1 MSYQRSGEVHVRIRT
16 PSLRSKNQSQMS
28 QITKTKM
35 KNVDNQHGS
44 IHLPASL
51 LSQLQQNQHRSL
63 SNEMTTNSTSWN
75 AAEEEIVLNG
85 RNKNRELQT
94 RRHDILRI
102 LESAIR
108 IVDESLSEMK
118 QDSMEKDG
126 EGV

>member
-1 MSYQRSGEVHVRIRT
+1 
-16 PSLRSKNQSQMS
+16 
-28 QITKTKM
+28 M

-63 SNEMTTNSTSWN
+63 SNEMTTNSDNANSTSWN